1 MQCFS
6 DLNASSIVYK
16 NLHFTERQ
24 FRYIASEES
33 LLQHKSNFKKLMQN
47 GAVTNFAQNLE
58 LFLPKHPVT
67 EEFIHEDLHEIQL
80 VKNIT
85 DVFLKCRM
93 HHHAKLLN
101 FRLHGKASSIRQKM
115 TKLILFKNC

>member
-1 MQCFS
+1 MK
-6 DLNASSIVYK
+6 I
-16 NLHFTERQ
+16 
-24 FRYIASEES
+24 S
-33 LLQHKSNFKKLMQN
+33 LQQKSNLKKLMQN
-47 GAVTNFAQNLE
+47 AAVTNFAQNLQ

-85 DVFLKCRM
+85 HVFLKCRM

-101 FRLHGKASSIRQKM
+101 FRLHGKVSSIRQKM